1 MYNKKLT
8 AGAVF
13 PAFSVQSLGGQELSL
28 GKASEGFDW
37 QMIVVYR
44 GAHCP
49 LCTKYLQQLNE
60 KLDELHGLGIEVL
73 AVSSDP
79 LAKAE
84 KQMEQVGPNFPVG
97 YGMTIEQMQS
107 LGLYISNPR
116 SPEETDAPFAEP
128 GLFIVNEEGLLQVVE
143 LANSPIIRPELGLL
157 VGGLAFIKNPENN
170 YPIRGTFE

>member
-1 MYNKKLT
+1 MYSKKLAAGTEFPVFTVKST
-8 AGAVF
+8 AGE
-13 PAFSVQSLGGQELSL
+13 ELTL

-44 GAHCP
+44 GKHCP
-49 LCTKYLQQLNE
+49 LCTQYLQQLNA
-60 KLDELHGLGIEVL
+60 KLDDLHGLGIEVI

-79 LAKAE
+79 LEKATA
-84 KQMEQVGPNFPVG
+84 QMEQVNPNFPVG
-97 YGMTIEQMQS
+97 YGLTIEQMQS
-107 LGLYISNPR
+107 LGLYISSPR

-128 GLFIVNEEGLLQVVE
+128 GMFIVNEEGLLQVVDY
-143 LANSPIIRPELGLL
+143 ANGPIIRPELGLL